1 VNFKQSRGLF
11 ERGGSTAI
19 EGFPLRVIVFNLI
32 QQHKGGYKFRTKM
45 KGVKNIN
52 IFKKFGSKNRDVTI
66 SDSSLSSGRFSP
78 NGVNLLTLQPSGVN
92 ERRLYDNLRYSVPI
106 VDAALHKIIRL
117 TGGYKVICTE
127 ERWQD
132 EMDRFAEEVPVGI
145 GGKSLYSFTDAF
157 LDSLLTYGAAAGELV
172 FDPQT
177 GKTEGVYNIDINKF
191 SCKAGSTPC
200 ERRYYALENGGWLP
214 VQYPENVVYAA
225 LNPSPQCP
233 EGQSVLRGLPC
244 ISAVLMR
251 IYECIGQ
258 NFDRVGNVRYAV
270 TYKPSDSGEMAFAK
284 ERAKQIA
291 QEWSDGMNALR
302 CGEVRD
308 FVAVGDVDI
317 KVIGAD
323 SQVIDTEIPVR
334 QLLEQIVA
342 KLSVPPFLLGLT
354 WSSTER
360 MSAQQADILTTELE
374 YYRRQLTPVIK
385 QLCESYLQ
393 TIGCGCGVTVE
404 WDNIDLQDEEVLAEA
419 RLRNAQAALIERQLE
434 QCTVDS

>member
-1 VNFKQSRGLF
+1 
-11 ERGGSTAI
+11 
-19 EGFPLRVIVFNLI
+19 
-32 QQHKGGYKFRTKM
+32 M
-45 KGVKNIN
+45 
-52 IFKKFGSKNRDVTI
+52 
-66 SDSSLSSGRFSP
+66 
-78 NGVNLLTLQPSGVN
+78 NLLTLQPSGAN

-106 VDAALHKIIRL
+106 VDAALHKIVRL
-117 TGGYKVICTE
+117 TGGYKVVCSD
-127 ERWQD
+127 ERWQE
-132 EMDRFAEEVPVGI
+132 EMNRFTEDVPVGI
-145 GGKSLYSFTDAF
+145 GGRSLYSFTDAF
-157 LDSLLTYGAAAGELV
+157 LDDLLTYGAAAGEIV
-172 FDPQT
+172 ADPLT
-177 GKTEGVYNIDINKF
+177 GDIEGVYNIDISKF
-191 SCKAGSTPC
+191 CCKAGNNPC
-200 ERRYYALENGGWLP
+200 DRRYFALEGGEWRAVSEP
-214 VQYPENVVYAA
+214 QNVVYAA
-225 LNPSPQCP
+225 LNPSAQYPD
-233 EGQSVLRGLPC
+233 GQSILRGLPC

-284 ERAKQIA
+284 ERAQQIA
-291 QEWSDGMNALR
+291 KEWSDGMNALR

-323 SQVIDTEIPVR
+323 NQVIDTEIPVR

-360 MSAQQADILTTELE
+360 MSSQQADILTSELE

-385 QLCESYLQ
+385 QLCESFLRNVGGYG
-393 TIGCGCGVTVE
+393 TVTVE

-419 RLRNAQAALIERQLE
+419 RLHNAQAALIERQLE